1 MRVTSTSANPGLA
14 RSDPPTPP
22 RATGATTRGERLRTA
37 ARRWGPDA
45 LVCAGYLILAIWL
58 TKGLWPHPTTRTLA
72 LNRADQ
78 TLVEWFLS
86 YGSRV
91 WLGDFSLVTDRLNA
105 PDGVNLLTNAATV
118 GLGAIFAPV
127 TWLFGAPVTFA
138 VIMAVN
144 LAATAAGWYLLFSRT
159 FKASRAAAAI
169 GGAFCGFAPGMVS
182 QANSHLHMTAQWLV
196 PPLIWCV
203 VTLARAAIAHDNA
216 RLVRTGI
223 VLGLLVTVQVFI
235 GEETLF
241 LLAMSLALVA
251 IVYVAFKRPPWVQLG
266 GFAAGLLIAA
276 GVSVLPLAYPL
287 WLQFQGPQS
296 VPNGVF
302 SPDYFSADLAS
313 FIAYSPLSVAGSP
326 GNARLS
332 TGPAEYNTFLGGPL
346 ILVVVVLAIWL
357 RRQAIAV
364 ACSAAIIVMA
374 ALSLGPRIVVN
385 EQATSHAGPYVFLR
399 DLPVV
404 DGALPMRFALAM
416 IPLIAVLLV
425 LAWDKAS
432 EQVAGWQRFALAAA
446 LGVALIPL
454 LPTPLPTEDRN
465 PVPLFYSEGHW
476 RECASSGQII
486 IPVPLPTPTD
496 PEAMRYATAANVAF
510 GMPEGFFIGP
520 YGRGGKA
527 TVGTWKVPTSAL
539 LAEVA
544 RSGKVPRIDDGTRAQ
559 ARTDLARW
567 NAACVVLTDTQ
578 NGGSLRTTLEQL
590 LGPGRAISDAIVWPV
605 AGISNE

>member
-1 MRVTSTSANPGLA
+1 MPPQRHATSANI
-14 RSDPPTPP
+14 RF
-22 RATGATTRGERLRTA
+22 TRVRTA
-37 ARRWGPDA
+37 ARRLGPDA
-45 LVCAGYLILAIWL
+45 AVCAGYLILALWL

-138 VIMAVN
+138 VIMAFN
-144 LAATAAGWYLLFSRT
+144 LAATAAGWYLLFIRT
-159 FKASRAAAAI
+159 FNASRGAAAI

-196 PPLIWCV
+196 PPMVWCV
-203 VTLARAAIAHDNA
+203 VTLARAAIARDHL
-216 RLVRTGI
+216 RLIRTG
-223 VLGLLVTVQVFI
+223 VFFGLLLTIQVFI
-235 GEETLF
+235 GEETLL
-241 LLAMSLALVA
+241 LLAVSLTLVT
-251 IVYVAFKRPPWVQLG
+251 IVYVVIRRPPWAQLG
-266 GFAAGLLIAA
+266 RFAAGLMVAVA
-276 GVSVLPLAYPL
+276 VSVPLLIYPL
-287 WLQFQGPQS
+287 WLQFRGRQS

-302 SPDYFSADLAS
+302 SPDYFSADLAG
-313 FIAYSPLSVAGSP
+313 FVAYSPLSVAGSP
-326 GNARLS
+326 ENARLS
-332 TGPAEYNTFLGGPL
+332 TGPAEYNTFLGWPL
-346 ILVVVVLAIWL
+346 IILVVLLAIWL
-357 RRQAIAV
+357 RRKAIAV
-364 ACSAAIIVMA
+364 ACSAAIIVTA
-374 ALSLGPRIVVN
+374 ALSLGPRIVIN
-385 EQATSHAGPYVFLR
+385 EQPTTHDGIYAFLR
-399 DLPVV
+399 DIPVI

-425 LAWDKAS
+425 LAWDEAA
-432 EQVAGWQRFALAAA
+432 ERTAGWQRLALPAAM
-446 LGVALIPL
+446 GVALIPL
-454 LPTPLPTEDRN
+454 APLPLPTEDRP

-476 RECASSGQII
+476 RECASTGQII
-486 IPVPLPTPTD
+486 IPVPLATPTD
-496 PEAMRYATAANVAF
+496 PEPMRYATAANVAF

-520 YGRGGKA
+520 YGRGGRA

-544 RSGKVPRIDDGTRAQ
+544 RSGKVPPIDDAMRAQ

-567 NAACVVLTDTQ
+567 NAACVVLTDTP
-578 NGGSLRTTLEQL
+578 NGGSLRAALEQL

-605 AGISNE
+605 AAIPSE